1 MIHRRTQAAPYP
13 QGVNM
18 LTGLQIQRQK
28 KDLESEKT
36 SFVEMPEEIKRPKKL
51 KHCCQSI
58 GHTDAENAQ
67 SVAHAAAKLPD
78 CSGL

>member
-18 LTGLQIQRQK
+18 LTGLQIQCQK

-36 SFVEMPEEIKRPKKL
+36 SL
-51 KHCCQSI
+51 QSN
-58 GHTDAENAQ
+58 T
-67 SVAHAAAKLPD
+67 
-78 CSGL
+78 